1 MKNLNFVFIISIL
14 VLFFNSKTSKL
25 YLASNPKT
33 GRDPFQFQQYLAP
46 TGPRYSI
53 VGYGKSGDGTRFVIV
68 NTGMKTETITEDDPN
83 WSLYS

>member
-1 MKNLNFVFIISIL
+1 MKNLNLVFIISIL
-14 VLFFNSKTSKL
+14 FSLNSK
-25 YLASNPKT
+25 ASNLKT
-33 GRDPFQFQQYLAP
+33 GRDPFQFQQYMAP

-68 NTGMKTETITEDDPN
+68 NTGMRTETITEDDPN